1 MSPPISWIVSP
12 SIHPMSSLIGFI
24 AKSVNVLP
32 DICCIV
38 LSVKTIKDSL
48 KGINPVTEPPTLKLP
63 PPLLEVKSLSNSRP
77 VKVTI
82 SALP

>member
-12 SIHPMSSLIGFI
+12 SIHPMSSLIGFKV
-24 AKSVNVLP
+24 KSDSVLP

-38 LSVKTIKDSL
+38 LSVNITRVSL
-48 KGINPVTEPPTLKLP
+48 KGINPVIEPPTLKLP
-63 PPLLEVKSLSNSRP
+63 PPLPEVKSLSNKGP
-77 VKVTI
+77 VKVTT